1 MNITAEFH
9 GILADWV
16 GTRSANF
23 DLPAG
28 ATYSDLMKEI
38 SRRYGRNMPQQLWN
52 KETNRFKKVRA
63 HAAQGTLESAETP
76 LSEGEEIKFFLM
88 IAGG

>member
-1 MNITAEFH
+1 MKITAEFH
-9 GILADWV
+9 GVLADWV
-16 GTRSANF
+16 GTPSVNF

-38 SRRYGRNMPQQLWN
+38 GRRYRRNMPEQLWN
-52 KETNRFKKVRA
+52 KKKNRFKKVRA
-63 HAAQGTLESAETP
+63 HAKQRTLESADMP
-76 LSEGEEIKFFLM
+76 LSEGEEIKFYLM